1 MKVAMTRTRRA
12 SKATDRDRGVSL
24 VEVIISFAV
33 LLLVLV
39 PAANLL
45 VNVIG
50 QTADARDKLTAIGIA
65 EQWLEKLNNSGP
77 PTPGGIPTTATSID
91 EGPVTQSGV
100 TYHVSAEFNWT
111 TYNSNPDL
119 CSSHVAPELLLLQVT
134 VGWGPG
140 GTGGYAHSLIDT
152 TMINFP
158 PAALPKN
165 GFLGVQLVGD
175 PAGTIG
181 SVNPPPPEPNDV
193 SGIPWTKRVTF
204 VPVTATLLPI
214 TSPPTTYTFY
224 PQNNGCA
231 FTEVPPG
238 NYDIQVGPAGSPPVP
253 ETFTA
258 SGGLGASFQSY
269 SAPFNPVTVSVN
281 EVTAVGPYQYDEGS
295 YINIAFPNSTVTE
308 GGITCP
314 NVAKLQCIVTGQA
327 PESTSSPN
335 TSPVATLSVL
345 SGTWTSMAMPVS
357 MSALESSDCTP
368 SLCLSVGYG
377 PLSGGGYQGAA
388 IYASSSQPTSWAPS
402 PLPSG
407 VENLS
412 QVTCPNSTTCIAI
425 GSGSNGAPVVLAG
438 TVAGSSL
445 SWVEDALPSNVAS
458 LSQITCSGTTACLAI
473 GSTGNTAVVISA
485 SATPGFQTWV
495 EDALPSNVASLSQIT
510 CSGTTACLAIGS
522 NTATPSLATVVAGSV
537 SPTTQT
543 WVQDA
548 LPSNVASLSQITCSG
563 TTACLA
569 IGSTSSGATIVSGGV
584 TTTSTTWAQD
594 SLPTASAT
602 QSPMYFSGVGCFSS
616 SSGSTTCAAPGASET
631 SALLLSDPTL
641 SVASNSWSDSSASLG
656 NLTGLYASGLPIS
669 LNSTELPSFFVACG
683 PGTCP
688 GSIGPLFPFASGYE
702 VSAANCQAESTN
714 ASQAPTVPGANGGS
728 AATAVPPLG
737 VVPIQVV
744 SSSGAPVVNAS
755 VTLKVNDP
763 SATGA
768 SCNDGTTYAL
778 SPTNPD
784 GITSMATMYETYS
797 VTVNGSQVA
806 TVTVSPLA
814 TTIQQGSSKVRVPL
828 PEPVRVVLS

>member
-473 GSTGNTAVVISA
+473 GST
-485 SATPGFQTWV
+485 
-495 EDALPSNVASLSQIT
+495 
-510 CSGTTACLAIGS
+510 
-522 NTATPSLATVVAGSV
+522 
-537 SPTTQT
+537 
-543 WVQDA
+543 
-548 LPSNVASLSQITCSG
+548 
-563 TTACLA
+563 
-569 IGSTSSGATIVSGGV
+569 SSGATIVSGGV

>member
-24 VEVIISFAV
+24 VEVIISFTV

-258 SGGLGASFQSY
+258 SGGLSASFQSY
-269 SAPFNPVTVSVN
+269 SAPSNPVTVSVN

-357 MSALESSDCTP
+357 MIALESSDCTP

-445 SWVEDALPSNVAS
+445 SWVE
-458 LSQITCSGTTACLAI
+458 
-473 GSTGNTAVVISA
+473 
-485 SATPGFQTWV
+485 
-495 EDALPSNVASLSQIT
+495 
-510 CSGTTACLAIGS
+510 
-522 NTATPSLATVVAGSV
+522 
-537 SPTTQT
+537 
-543 WVQDA
+543 DA

>member
-24 VEVIISFAV
+24 VEVIISFTV

-258 SGGLGASFQSY
+258 SGGLSASFQSY
-269 SAPFNPVTVSVN
+269 SAPSNPVTVSVN

-445 SWVEDALPSNVAS
+445 SWVE
-458 LSQITCSGTTACLAI
+458 
-473 GSTGNTAVVISA
+473 
-485 SATPGFQTWV
+485 
-495 EDALPSNVASLSQIT
+495 
-510 CSGTTACLAIGS
+510 
-522 NTATPSLATVVAGSV
+522 
-537 SPTTQT
+537 
-543 WVQDA
+543 DA